1 MKKDELTTLGLTEEQ
16 ADKVLALNGR
26 DIEKHKKAAED
37 AKSEV
42 TALTQQLADRDKD
55 IEALKAGAEDV
66 DKVKQQLSELQTKYN
81 NETADFQKRL
91 DDRDYADALTS
102 AFQAEKVVFTSKS
115 AENAVRAELMA
126 NRLVLK
132 DGKLEGFADRLKT
145 MKESDPG
152 AFQGDKPTPS
162 FAGPTGNNGA
172 PSGMSRAAAAA
183 RAAGARFAPAPANTD
198 TK

>member
-1 MKKDELTTLGLTEEQ
+1 MKKDELTTLGLTDEQ

-37 AKSEV
+37 AKAEV

-55 IEALKAGAEDV
+55 IETLKAGAEDV
-66 DKVKQQLSELQTKYN
+66 DKVKQQLTELQTKYT

-115 AENAVRAELMA
+115 AENAVRSELMA
-126 NRLVLK
+126 NRLTLK
-132 DGKLEGFADRLKT
+132 DGKLEGFADRLKA
-145 MKESDPG
+145 MRDSDPG
-152 AFQGDKPTPS
+152 AFQADKPAPS
-162 FAGPTGNNGA
+162 FTGPSGGGA
-172 PSGMSRAAAAA
+172 PANLSRAAMAA
-183 RAAGARFAPAPANTD
+183 RAAGARFAPAPANND